1 MPVAPFGSPTR
12 RTVFGLGAALL
23 GTSALAGCS
32 SISNLFNG
40 KNQQQIAQLVLT
52 YAADVANGLANV
64 ATNIAGLPAATTAA
78 VTAYAKDAEAAAA
91 ALNASMSQTA
101 AQPIIVKI
109 QTDVAAVSGAIAGF
123 ATSPTVATILKDI
136 NLVLGV
142 ALPLVGLL
150 VPVAAT
156 RASAAEVAGAEAHL
170 HTLPRVQL
178 H

>member
-1 MPVAPFGSPTR
+1 
-12 RTVFGLGAALL
+12 
-23 GTSALAGCS
+23 
-32 SISNLFNG
+32 
-40 KNQQQIAQLVLT
+40 
-52 YAADVANGLANV
+52 
-64 ATNIAGLPAATTAA
+64 

-109 QTDVAAVSGAIAGF
+109 ETDVRNTAAAIAGF

-142 ALPLVGLL
+142 VLPLVGLPLVGLL

-170 HTLPRVQL
+170 HSLPRVQL